1 MNSFFTKIFTT
12 FFIFGIFLT
21 TPIFGAV
28 VPDQIEYQGNTITKM
43 AKELEL
49 FFL

>member
-1 MNSFFTKIFTT
+1 MNSIIIKIFTT

-49 FFL
+49 FSL